1 MTKDDTLYIP
11 KCDSTDDCSIP
22 EHDEQADT
30 LVAKNAKRD
39 DLDFRS
45 DPLTTGHRLGRRS
58 CFDRNLEQKG
68 GNGVLSYRDQFISQV
83 SVWYLRVQT
92 AGIQYVIRKFQ
103 GQLNFVPNIP
113 GVTNDQSFQVD
124 HCFELWIIKQ
134 FAYDAV
140 DAGWFPG
147 YNHDFYAATHSP
159 DVSITSLLTPFRAIS
174 CNQRHMSD
182 AENADESSCS
192 IQPPPQLVA
201 FLNSNFNL
209 RGVDGRVNKLKNVVL
224 EVRPS
229 PHPHLPFTALPL
241 LSLLPLSHIP
251 L

>member
-1 MTKDDTLYIP
+1 MNLTARPSYELHWSASPYNPWKDIPAAPVGGIDPPLVTKDDTLYIP
-11 KCDSTDDCSIP
+11 KCDNTDDCSIP

-39 DLDFRS
+39 DLDFTS
-45 DPLTTGHRLGRRS
+45 GPLTTGHRLGRRS

-83 SVWYLRVQT
+83 SVWYLRVQA

-147 YNHDFYAATHSP
+147 YNHDFFAATHSP
-159 DVSITSLLTPFRAIS
+159 DVSINLAAKDTRLMPKTLTSPRILFSPLHSSSPSLTAILIS
-174 CNQRHMSD
+174 AAST
-182 AENADESSCS
+182 AE
-192 IQPPPQLVA
+192 
-201 FLNSNFNL
+201 
-209 RGVDGRVNKLKNVVL
+209 
-224 EVRPS
+224 
-229 PHPHLPFTALPL
+229 
-241 LSLLPLSHIP
+241 
-251 L
+251 